1 MIGGVRTRQAKIR
14 PYQPIVQ
21 EHAMSPPTIST
32 LGQLRESGYT
42 SRSVRDELRAN
53 LIARLKGTAP
63 MFEAI
68 HGYEDT
74 VIPQLQNAIL
84 AGHDVILLGERGQ
97 AKTRIAR
104 SLTQLLDPWIPV
116 VATSDVN
123 DDPLAPISHAGKA
136 IVAERGDDTP
146 IDWLARDR
154 RYAEKLA
161 TPDTT
166 VADLIGEVDPIKVAE
181 GRYLSNEEIISY
193 GLIPRTNRGIFS
205 LNELPDLAER
215 IQVGLLNILEE
226 QDVQIRGFQV
236 RLPIDIMVIA
246 SANPEDYTNRGRIIT
261 PLKDRFGSQIRTHY
275 PESVDLESRIVQQE
289 RTHFTIPGIDAIMP
303 PFMQDVVTEIS
314 HHARR
319 SPIVSQR
326 SGVSVRMTVANTEVL
341 IATASRRALHKREDI
356 AVPRVSDLDAIFA
369 SSMGKLEFETFGE
382 GRDEDALERI
392 IGDAIKLVFLKT
404 VDPSLLDPLL
414 TAFEN
419 GLTVTVS
426 DTADAFSYVHQV
438 SAVESFSD
446 VISSLVTT
454 KSPQEAASAIEFVL
468 EGLHQV
474 RKVSR
479 RGRAGNETRYSL

>member
-1 MIGGVRTRQAKIR
+1 MT
-14 PYQPIVQ
+14 QP
-21 EHAMSPPTIST
+21 SIST
-32 LGQLRESGYT
+32 LGELRETGYQ

-53 LIARLKGTAP
+53 LIENLRSQEPLFAGI
-63 MFEAI
+63 F
-68 HGYEDT
+68 GYEDT
-74 VIPQLQNAIL
+74 VVPQLQNAIL
-84 AGHDVILLGERGQ
+84 AGHDIIMLGERGQ

-104 SLTQLLDPWIPV
+104 SLTQLLDPWIPI
-116 VATSDVN
+116 VATSEVN
-123 DDPLAPISHAGKA
+123 DDPLAPISHLGKT
-136 IVAERGDDTP
+136 IVAEQGDATP
-146 IDWLARDR
+146 IEWVPRDR
-154 RYAEKLA
+154 RFAEKLA

-181 GRYLSNEEIISY
+181 GRYLSNEEIISF
-193 GLIPRTNRGIFS
+193 GLIPRTNRGIFN

-236 RLPIDIMVIA
+236 RLSIDIMVIA

-275 PESVDLESRIVQQE
+275 PGTVELENRIVDQE
-289 RTHFTIPGIDAIMP
+289 RSHFTLPGIEVTMP
-303 PFMQDVVTEIS
+303 AFMQDVVTEIS

-319 SPIVSQR
+319 SPVVSQR

-341 IATASRRALHKREDI
+341 IANASRRALRTGESV
-356 AVPRVSDLDAIFA
+356 AVPRISDLVAIFS
-369 SSMGKLEFETFGE
+369 SSMGKIEFETFGE
-382 GRDEDALERI
+382 GRDDDALERM
-392 IGDAIKLVFLKT
+392 IGEAIKSVFLKT
-404 VDPSLLDPLL
+404 VDPTLLEPLL

-426 DTADAFSYVHQV
+426 DSADAYSYVHQV
-438 SAVESFSD
+438 SAVDSLGD
-446 VISSLVTT
+446 VIGSLVTT
-454 KSPQEAASAIEFVL
+454 SSPQESASAIEFVL

-479 RGRAGNETRYSL
+479 RSRGGNVTRYSI

>member
-1 MIGGVRTRQAKIR
+1 MT
-14 PYQPIVQ
+14 QP
-21 EHAMSPPTIST
+21 SIST
-32 LGQLRESGYT
+32 LGDLRASGYA
-42 SRSVRDELRAN
+42 SRSVRDEMRSN
-53 LIARLKGTAP
+53 LIDRLGGGDP
-63 MFEAI
+63 LFSGI
-68 HGYEDT
+68 YGYEDT
-74 VIPQLQNAIL
+74 VVPQLQNAIL
-84 AGHDVILLGERGQ
+84 AGHDIIMLGERGQ

-104 SLTQLLDPWIPV
+104 SLTQLLDEWIPI
-116 VATSDVN
+116 VAGSEVN
-123 DDPLAPISHAGKA
+123 DDPLAPISHFGKGL
-136 IVAERGDDTP
+136 VAERGDATP
-146 IDWLARDR
+146 IEWVSRDR
-154 RYAEKLA
+154 RFAEKLA

-181 GRYLSNEEIISY
+181 GRYLSNEEIISF
-193 GLIPRTNRGIFS
+193 GLIPRTNRGIFN

-275 PESVDLESRIVQQE
+275 PGTIELENRIVDQE
-289 RTHFTIPGIDAIMP
+289 RSHFALPGIQVQMP
-303 PFMQDVVTEIS
+303 AFMQDVVTEIS

-319 SPIVSQR
+319 SAVVSQR

-341 IATASRRALHKREDI
+341 IANASRRAFKTKE
-356 AVPRVSDLDAIFA
+356 AVAAPRISDLDAIFP
-369 SSMGKLEFETFGE
+369 SSMGKIEFETFGE
-382 GRDEDALERI
+382 GRDEDALERM
-392 IGDAIKLVFLKT
+392 IGDAVKTVFLRT
-404 VDPSLLDPLL
+404 VDPTLLDPLL

-426 DTADAFSYVHQV
+426 DTADAYSYVHQV
-438 SAVESFSD
+438 SAVDSLGE
-446 VISSLVTT
+446 VIASLVTSN
-454 KSPQEAASAIEFVL
+454 SPQEAASAVEFVL

-479 RGRAGNETRYSL
+479 RSRGSAGTRYSL

>member
-1 MIGGVRTRQAKIR
+1 MSR
-14 PYQPIVQ
+14 PSI
-21 EHAMSPPTIST
+21 TT
-32 LGQLRESGYT
+32 LGELRESGYEST
-42 SRSVRDELRAN
+42 SVRDELRAN
-53 LIARLKGTAP
+53 LITRLGSQEP
-63 MFEAI
+63 LFSGI
-68 HGYEDT
+68 FGYEDT
-74 VIPQLQNAIL
+74 VVPQLQNAIL
-84 AGHDVILLGERGQ
+84 AGHDIIMLGERGQ

-104 SLTQLLDPWIPV
+104 SLTQLLNPWLPI
-116 VATSDVN
+116 VAGSDIN
-123 DDPLAPISHAGKA
+123 DDPFGPVSHFGTQL
-136 IVAERGDDTP
+136 VADKGDATP
-146 IDWLARDR
+146 IDWIPADR
-154 RYAEKLA
+154 RFAEKLA

-181 GRYLSNEEIISY
+181 GRYLSNEEIISF
-193 GLIPRTNRGIFS
+193 GLIPRTNRGIFN

-275 PESVDLESRIVQQE
+275 PGTVELENRIVEQE
-289 RTHFTIPGIDAIMP
+289 RSHFTLPGIAVVMP
-303 PFMQDVVTEIS
+303 PFMQDVVTELS

-319 SPIVSQR
+319 SPVVSQR

-341 IATASRRALHKREDI
+341 IANASRRALRTRESV
-356 AVPRVSDLDAIFA
+356 AVPRISDLDALFP
-369 SSMGKLEFETFGE
+369 SSMGKIEFETFGE
-382 GRDEDALERI
+382 GRDDDALERM
-392 IGDAIKLVFLKT
+392 IGEAIKAVFLKT
-404 VDPSLLDPLL
+404 VDPTMLEPLL

-426 DTADAFSYVHQV
+426 DAADAYSYVHQV
-438 SAVESFSD
+438 SAVDSLSN
-446 VISSLVTT
+446 VIGSLVTSN
-454 KSPQEAASAIEFVL
+454 SPQEAASAIEFVL

-479 RGRAGNETRYSL
+479 RSRGGNETRYSF

>member
-1 MIGGVRTRQAKIR
+1 
-14 PYQPIVQ
+14 
-21 EHAMSPPTIST
+21 MSPPTIST

-53 LIARLKGTAP
+53 LIARIKGTAP

>member
-1 MIGGVRTRQAKIR
+1 MTKPAIETIGELRKSG
-14 PYQPIVQ
+14 YQP
-21 EHAMSPPTIST
+21 
-32 LGQLRESGYT
+32 
-42 SRSVRDELRAN
+42 RSVREEMRTN
-53 LIARLKGTAP
+53 LVNRLGSQEQL
-63 MFEAI
+63 FGGI
-68 HGYEDT
+68 FGYEET
-74 VIPQLQNAIL
+74 VVPQLQNAIL

-104 SLTQLLDPWIPV
+104 TLTELLDPWIPI
-116 VATSDVN
+116 VAGSEIN
-123 DDPLAPISHAGKA
+123 DDPLAPVSHAA
-136 IVAERGDDTP
+136 RLVVADQGDATP
-146 IDWLARDR
+146 VDWVPRDR

-181 GRYLSNEEIISY
+181 GRYLNNEEIISF
-193 GLIPRTNRGIFS
+193 GLIPRTNRGIFN

-236 RLPIDIMVIA
+236 RLPIDIMVVA

-275 PESVDLESRIVQQE
+275 PGTVELENRIVSQE
-289 RTHFTIPGIDAIMP
+289 RTAYALPGIEVVMP
-303 PFMQDVVTEIS
+303 AFMQDVVTEIS

-319 SPIVSQR
+319 SPVVSQR

-341 IATASRRALHKREDI
+341 IANATRRALRTKEPL
-356 AVPRVSDLDAIFA
+356 AVPRVSDLDAIFP
-369 SSMGKLEFETFGE
+369 SSMGKIEFETFGE
-382 GRDEDALERI
+382 GRDDDALERM
-392 IGDAIKLVFLKT
+392 IGDAVKAVFLKS
-404 VDPSLLDPLL
+404 VDPTLLDPLL

-419 GLTVTVS
+419 GLVVNVS
-426 DTADAFSYVHQV
+426 DSADAFSYVHQV
-438 SAVESFSD
+438 SAVDGLST
-446 VISSLVTT
+446 VIGSLVASN
-454 KSPQEAASAIEFVL
+454 SPQEAASAIEFVL

-479 RGRAGNETRYSL
+479 RTRGNGTRYTA

>member
-1 MIGGVRTRQAKIR
+1 
-14 PYQPIVQ
+14 
-21 EHAMSPPTIST
+21 
-32 LGQLRESGYT
+32 
-42 SRSVRDELRAN
+42 
-53 LIARLKGTAP
+53 
-63 MFEAI
+63 
-68 HGYEDT
+68 
-74 VIPQLQNAIL
+74 
-84 AGHDVILLGERGQ
+84 LLGERGQ

-104 SLTQLLDPWIPV
+104 SLTQFLDPWTPV
-116 VATSDVN
+116 VASSEVN

-136 IVAERGDDTP
+136 IVAERGDETP

-181 GRYLSNEEIISY
+181 GRYLSNEETIAF

-236 RLPIDIMVIA
+236 RLPIDIMVVA
-246 SANPEDYTNRGRIIT
+246 SANPEDYTNRGRIIS

-275 PESVDLESRIVQQE
+275 PESVDLENRIVQQE
-289 RTHFTIPGIDAIMP
+289 RTHFAIPGIEPVMP
-303 PFMQDVVTEIS
+303 RFMQDVVTEIS

-319 SPIVSQR
+319 SPMVSQR

-341 IATASRRALHKREDI
+341 LATSSRRALRKNESL
-356 AVPRVSDLDAIFA
+356 AVPRISDLDAIYPT
-369 SSMGKLEFETFGE
+369 SMGKIEFETFGE

-392 IGDAIKLVFLKT
+392 VGDAIRTVFLKM

-426 DTADAFSYVHQV
+426 DTADAFSYIHQV
-438 SAVESFSD
+438 SAVDSLSD
-446 VISSLVTT
+446 VISTLTT
-454 KSPQEAASAIEFVL
+454 SNSPQETASAIEFVL
-468 EGLHQV
+468 EGLHQL

-479 RGRAGNETRYSL
+479 RVRADAETRYSL